1 MNISSL
7 SSQSHVRATD
17 QPFEKLANNPNI
29 SDKEKTT
36 EACRQFEAVLLRQ
49 ILTDATKTLFKSSAN
64 PESSSDG
71 IYQDMITNN
80 LADQMSRAGGFG
92 LSRVLSKQLQH
103 ELKTDS
109 TPTAA
114 TSKV

>member
-92 LSRVLSKQLQH
+92 LSRVLTKQLQH

>member
-1 MNISSL
+1 MQISAL
-7 SSQSHVRATD
+7 QPQVRAAD
-17 QPFEKLANNPNI
+17 LPLENLANNPKVGE
-29 SDKEKTT
+29 KEKTA
-36 EACRQFEAVLLRQ
+36 EAARQFEAVLLRQ
-49 ILTDATKTLFKSSAN
+49 ILTDATKNLFKSTAN

-92 LSRVLSKQLQH
+92 LSRFLTKELQH

-114 TSKV
+114 TPKV

>member
-1 MNISSL
+1 MNISAL
-7 SSQSHVRATD
+7 PSQVRAADLPFD
-17 QPFEKLANNPNI
+17 QLANHPQF
-29 SDKEKTT
+29 SEQEKVG
-36 EACRQFEAVLLRQ
+36 EASRQFEAVLLRQ
-49 ILTDATKTLFKSSAN
+49 ILTEATKTLFKSSVN

-92 LSRVLSKQLQH
+92 LSRVLNQQLQH

-109 TPTAA
+109 PAEATP
-114 TSKV
+114 KV

>member
-1 MNISSL
+1 MNISAL
-7 SSQSHVRATD
+7 QSHVRAAD
-17 QPFEKLANNPNI
+17 LPLEKLANNPQVNE
-29 SDKEKTT
+29 KEKTA
-36 EACRQFEAVLLRQ
+36 EATRQFEAVLLRQ

>member
-1 MNISSL
+1 MNISAL
-7 SSQSHVRATD
+7 QSHVRATNL
-17 QPFEKLANNPNI
+17 PLEKLANNPQL
-29 SDKEKTT
+29 SEQEKAG
-36 EACRQFEAVLLRQ
+36 EATRQFEAVLLRQ

-71 IYQDMITNN
+71 IYQDMITNH

-109 TPTAA
+109 PPTAA
-114 TSKV
+114 TPKV